1 MAESSC
7 EKSCCGDSFIPAAV
21 VVFNAKIDVK
31 IRQAAVRNSRGFM
44 VKSPFEHLVAT
55 LGVEASWSLEDLLK
69 VLD

>member
-1 MAESSC
+1 
-7 EKSCCGDSFIPAAV
+7 
-21 VVFNAKIDVK
+21 
-31 IRQAAVRNSRGFM
+31 M